1 MTFVNPVFS
10 ATNWVQIFDNA
21 YMDTNSLR
29 KEYRYGLSSGS
40 YYSIWTKWLNDGSKI
55 FIDTE
60 LQNKTKIWYY
70 LSHIYFDCNSRL
82 FDVKEVLAYDLN
94 GNNIDDFIKSNSQI
108 SFFSVPP
115 DSVIETLY
123 DKACLY
129 ANGK

>member
-10 ATNWVQIFDNA
+10 ATNLVQIFDNA

-29 KEYRYGLSSGS
+29 KEYRYGLSSGN

-108 SFFSVPP
+108 SFVSVPP